1 MPALCIAMVAL
12 GLCAPVQKNASM
24 EASGGDAAEK
34 NTKIQRQAEMGN
46 RMWSNLEA
54 IEKMKAQIE
63 DIKYDLTKQQI
74 RLNQMDSIVDAL
86 NHNIRRIN
94 KMEETVETLNNVRL
108 EMQDSLKI
116 KGRIEGF

>member
-1 MPALCIAMVAL
+1 
-12 GLCAPVQKNASM
+12 
-24 EASGGDAAEK
+24 
-34 NTKIQRQAEMGN
+34 MGN

-54 IEKMKAQIE
+54 IENMKAQIE

-74 RLNQMDSIVDAL
+74 RLNQMDAIVDAL

>member
-1 MPALCIAMVAL
+1 
-12 GLCAPVQKNASM
+12 
-24 EASGGDAAEK
+24 
-34 NTKIQRQAEMGN
+34 
-46 RMWSNLEA
+46 MWSNLEA
-54 IEKMKAQIE
+54 IENMKAQIE

-74 RLNQMDSIVDAL
+74 RLNQMDAIVDAL